1 LGKWVFIVMGIDVD
15 KIVELGKVLL
25 NTPTLRS
32 IYKDKFEINSIDFEF
47 LGKKTSNSQFTP
59 KYEYYIFKV
68 TLYTDIPLSFDEGI
82 KSGEIEDYD
91 DIDNELYEYG
101 IDPFYLADIIIP
113 GKILNIILPMGEGSP
128 KVGIELSII
137 GDEGQVIWNDH
148 MFGRPASS

>member
-1 LGKWVFIVMGIDVD
+1 MGIDVD

-47 LGKKTSNSQFTP
+47 LGKTSNSQFTS
-59 KYEYYIFKV
+59 KYEHYIFKV

-148 MFGRPASS
+148 MFGRPARS